1 MKFYK
6 IQQWDYMDELP
17 TTSVMVF
24 DSMKDATRFEVQMNL
39 NYSGGITKCLG
50 EMDSV
55 EAANYVRHLYNVEK
69 KHKRED
75 SHDFLLNA
83 AIKYKECYGKEVIS
97 AQELIEF

>member
-6 IQQWDYMDELP
+6 IQNWDYLDWFP
-17 TTSVMVF
+17 TTQVRVF
-24 DSMKDATRFEVQMNL
+24 ANEAEAKEFVDYMQSA
-39 NYSGGITKCLG
+39 YSGGTTKLLG
-50 EMDSV
+50 ELDSV
-55 EAANYVRHLYNVEK
+55 EAADYVRHLYNVEK

-75 SHDFLLNA
+75 SHDFLLNV

>member
-6 IQQWDYMDELP
+6 IQEWDYMDEFP
-17 TTSVMVF
+17 TTQVRVF
-24 DSMKDATRFEVQMNL
+24 ANEAEAKEFVYYMQSA
-39 NYSGGITKCLG
+39 YSSGITKLLG
-50 EMDSV
+50 ELDSV

-69 KHKRED
+69 EHKRED

-83 AIKYKECYGKEVIS
+83 ATKYKECYGKEVIS

>member
-1 MKFYK
+1 MKFFK
-6 IQQWDYMDELP
+6 FQTQGYMDMYPE
-17 TTSVMVF
+17 TEVRIF
-24 DSMKDATRFEVQMNL
+24 DSMKDATSFEVQMNS

-50 EMDSV
+50 EMDSE
-55 EAANYVRHLYNVEK
+55 EAANYVRRLYNVEK

-75 SHDFLLNA
+75 SREFLLKV

>member
-6 IQQWDYMDELP
+6 IQQWDYMDMYPE
-17 TTSVMVF
+17 TQVRVF
-24 DSMKDATRFEVQMNL
+24 ANEAEAKEFVDYMQSA
-39 NYSGGITKCLG
+39 YSGGTTKLLG
-50 EMDSV
+50 ELDSV

-69 KHKRED
+69 EHKRED
-75 SHDFLLNA
+75 SHDFLLNV

>member
-1 MKFYK
+1 MKFFK
-6 IQQWDYMDELP
+6 FQIQDYMDMYPE
-17 TTSVMVF
+17 TEVRIF
-24 DSMKDATRFEVQMNL
+24 DSMEDATRFEVQMNS

-50 EMDSV
+50 EMDSE

-75 SHDFLLNA
+75 SHDFLLNV

-97 AQELIEF
+97 AQELTEF

>member
-1 MKFYK
+1 MKFFK
-6 IQQWDYMDELP
+6 FQIQGYMDMYPE
-17 TTSVMVF
+17 TQVRIF
-24 DSMKDATRFEVQMNL
+24 DSMKDATRFEVLMNT

-75 SHDFLLNA
+75 SHNFLLNV
-83 AIKYKECYGKEVIS
+83 AIKYIECYGKEVIS
-97 AQELIEF
+97 AEELIEF

>member
-6 IQQWDYMDELP
+6 IQNWDYLDEFP
-17 TTSVMVF
+17 TTQVMVF
-24 DSMKDATRFEVQMNL
+24 ANEAKAKEYVYYMQSA
-39 NYSGGITKCLG
+39 YSGGTTKLLG
-50 EMDSV
+50 ELDSV

-69 KHKRED
+69 EHKKED

>member
-1 MKFYK
+1 MKFFK
-6 IQQWDYMDELP
+6 FQTQDYMDMYPE
-17 TTSVMVF
+17 TQVMVF
-24 DSMKDATRFEVQMNL
+24 ANEAEAKEFVDYMQSA
-39 NYSGGITKCLG
+39 YSGGTTKLLG
-50 EMDSV
+50 ELDSV

>member
-6 IQQWDYMDELP
+6 IQEWDYMDDFP
-17 TTSVMVF
+17 TTRVGVF
-24 DSMKDATRFEVQMNL
+24 ANEAEAKEFVDYMQSA
-39 NYSGGITKCLG
+39 YSGGTTKLLG
-50 EMDSV
+50 ELDSV

-75 SHDFLLNA
+75 SHDFLLNV
-83 AIKYKECYGKEVIS
+83 AIKYKECYGEEVIS